1 VVKQE
6 KGIFMFR
13 YGFAGAFTTTR
24 ALIFSLAVTVAGCTT
39 TEFDLEKEVF
49 ERQIQQVRIGMSFKD
64 FQAVFPQTISR
75 GGDKQSEGMV
85 TAFEV
90 AYNYYSFHDTGN
102 EIRNDFTG
110 TERVLTWFFFLD
122 GKLIKYGKPEAWPTS
137 AKL

>member
-1 VVKQE
+1 
-6 KGIFMFR
+6 MFR
-13 YGFAGAFTTTR
+13 YDSIMHFKTTMAFS
-24 ALIFSLAVTVAGCTT
+24 FSVAVLVAGCTT

-75 GGDKQSEGMV
+75 GGDKRSEGMV